1 MGMRR
6 RSADAARNRSNG
18 SRCGHSI
25 VPAMRQSAA
34 SSDAAM
40 PRWLASSAGN
50 RSTYRVIS
58 GHLPRRAFCAISKN
72 EIALTRIVWA
82 SIISARAR
90 SEMRR
95 SLVRDHAQT
104 RVSSRSV
111 VSRAPPKPPARPHP
125 WGKKVRTGAE
135 RVAFQYAQLE
145 LALGDRYQAN
155 DRFVAF
161 RNHHIFARQR
171 CLDQLGELRL
181 GHVNGYFL
189 HGVVPRL
196 S

>member
-6 RSADAARNRSNG
+6 RSADAASKRSNG

-25 VPAMRQSAA
+25 VPAMRQSVA
-34 SSDAAM
+34 SSDVAT

-104 RVSSRSV
+104 WVSSRRSSV
-111 VSRAPPKPPARPHP
+111 APLPSRQFVLIHG
-125 WGKKVRTGAE
+125 GKAVWTGTE

-145 LALGDRYQAN
+145 LTLRDRYEA
-155 DRFVAF
+155 
-161 RNHHIFARQR
+161 
-171 CLDQLGELRL
+171 
-181 GHVNGYFL
+181 
-189 HGVVPRL
+189 
-196 S
+196 